1 MSINYSTDSPNNI
14 ETALNKLSSNDASLS
29 GIINTLQQRVN
40 KNPATVLSTDMDS
53 LININ
58 SQIVQAEKDLQIA
71 KDRSNSLR
79 KTSVTSY
86 YESWFPIN
94 RPLRKSS
101 MFVLLIIGIFF
112 FTLTFF
118 IVLQSFGLHLHLN
131 ISWYSVEN
139 IAKLKKL
146 FPLSAI
152 IIIVG
157 LIILSLVGWLR
168 NI

>member
-1 MSINYSTDSPNNI
+1 
-14 ETALNKLSSNDASLS
+14 
-29 GIINTLQQRVN
+29 
-40 KNPATVLSTDMDS
+40 MDS

-58 SQIVQAEKDLQIA
+58 SQITQAEKDLQIA